1 MKKLGLA
8 PLVLLIG
15 SAWGL
20 SVLADDVV
28 GVLPAVEVVGV
39 SPVASINIPVNQYP
53 GNIQVLRENDIESLK
68 SSSFSELLS
77 RTATSVNLN
86 EIQGNPF
93 QLDLNY
99 RGQRLS
105 SVLGAAQ
112 GISAYLDGVRIN
124 EAFGDVISW
133 DMLPESAISTITLVP
148 GSNPMYGM
156 NTLAG
161 ALVMTTKNGITHEG
175 GEFEVSGG
183 SFGRIRTDVGMGK
196 KLADG
201 YHLYVAATG
210 FREDGWREKSDSKL
224 ANAFIKYGRETEK
237 TNWDFSFTTGA
248 GDLKGN
254 GLLPRDQYLTAYRN
268 GYTFSDITKTTA
280 QQLAFNFAHKLS
292 NEEKVSLVT
301 WVRHAKRSGSTG
313 DVNGAYLDNC
323 LTGPAYLCSS
333 GGVNSAVI
341 NKNEAQYYTLGLTT
355 QWDKKIEAHKVYAG
369 ATLQYT
375 KSRYQSWESN
385 DFDFVGKTANLAD
398 VTGYT
403 PLSDHQGKTIQSA
416 LFIGDVF
423 TPQSGTL
430 FNGGLR
436 FDYTKVRNNLSNDGA
451 AAESETFSYR
461 KLNPSVGLSQQLTKS
476 TGFFANWSQGMRV
489 PSAFELGC
497 ANDQVPCR
505 VPTGLQSDPYLKPII
520 SQTTEIGFRLNPN
533 DNTRVTL
540 TGFYNLNKDDVAFI
554 RALSSPNG
562 NAGYFSNIG
571 ETLRRGVELAGRYKR
586 STWELGASYTYLKAT
601 YQSDFNLPSLQDAG
615 GTGKD
620 YVQVTPGTRI
630 AGLPEHF
637 FKLAGLYRVT
647 PQWRVGAD
655 IQIFGSQVV
664 AGNETKNATGSY
676 ADQASGKDKLAGYGI
691 LNFNTNYEIQ
701 RGLNTFIRVNNVFD
715 KRYASYAQLGYNMFP
730 SNSVI
735 TTGPPDGSV
744 FYAPGAPRSIYAG
757 VRYEWQ

>member
-1 MKKLGLA
+1 MKNVR
-8 PLVLLIG
+8 LVPWFVLIAG
-15 SAWGL
+15 AWGF
-20 SVLADDVV
+20 SANADDVV

-39 SPVASINIPVNQYP
+39 SPVASFNIPVNQYP
-53 GNIQVLRENDIESLK
+53 GNIQVLRENDIESVK

-161 ALVMTTKNGITHEG
+161 ALVMTTKNGVTHEG

-210 FREDGWREKSDSKL
+210 FREDGWRERSDSKL
-224 ANAFIKYGRETEK
+224 ANAFMKYGRETEK
-237 TNWDFSFTTGA
+237 TSWNFSFTTGA

-268 GYTFSDITKTTA
+268 GYTFSDITKTTS
-280 QQLAFNFAHKLS
+280 QLLAFNFSHKLN
-292 NEEKVSLVT
+292 NEEKLSLVT
-301 WVRHAKRSGSTG
+301 WAKHAKRTGSTG
-313 DVNGAYLDNC
+313 DVNGAYLDAC
-323 LTGPAYLCSS
+323 LDPSS
-333 GGVNSAVI
+333 GCLSVNQAAVI
-341 NKNEAQYYTLGLTT
+341 NKNETKFYTLGMTA
-355 QWDKKIEAHKVYAG
+355 QWDKKIDAHKVYLG
-369 ATLQYT
+369 TTLQFT

-385 DFDFVGKTANLAD
+385 EFPFDGRLAD
-398 VTGYT
+398 VSNVTVYN
-403 PLSDHQGKTIQSA
+403 PLADHQGKTIQA
-416 LFIGDVF
+416 AVFVGDVF

-430 FNGGLR
+430 LSGGLR
-436 FDYTKVRNNLSNDGA
+436 FDYTKVRNDLSNDGA
-451 AAESETFSYR
+451 ASESETFSYR
-461 KLNPSVGLSQQLTKS
+461 KFNPSFGFSQQLTKS

-497 ANDQVPCR
+497 ANDQMPCR

-520 SQTTEIGFRLNPN
+520 SQTTEMGFRLNPN
-533 DNTRVTL
+533 ENTRVTI

-554 RALSSPNG
+554 RALKSPNG

-571 ETLRRGVELAGRYKR
+571 ETLRRGVELAGRYKKP
-586 STWELGASYTYLKAT
+586 TWEMGVSYTYLKAT
-601 YQSDFNLPSLQDAG
+601 YQSEFNLPSLKDAG
-615 GTGKD
+615 GTGND
-620 YVQVTPGTRI
+620 YIQVTPGTRI

-647 PQWRVGAD
+647 SQWRLGAD
-655 IQIFGSQVV
+655 IQMFGSQVV
-664 AGNETKNATGSY
+664 AGNETKNATGY
-676 ADQASGKDKLAGYGI
+676 ADLASGKDKLAGYGI
-691 LNFNTNYEIQ
+691 LNFNTNYEVQ

-715 KRYASYAQLGYNMFP
+715 KRYASYAQLGYNMFSSGSIGSP
-730 SNSVI
+730 E
-735 TTGPPDGSV
+735 GSV